1 MHAHNEMKG
10 MSTLVIGRKELFS
23 FADRYSSRRLSD
35 YSSLADGEVLCCLF
49 NLVFPGLRIRP
60 APAQTHSSTQRAHA
74 NWEQLFRRFA
84 RLHIPLSFLDPAALR
99 SGSVECGF
107 STLVLFYFFHH
118 LSKQPDFSA
127 EFALDVAEEVTTYL
141 QSTDCIATLLLGGA
155 LQWAAVPEPL
165 AETLR
170 VHPAFHTT
178 AEAEMA
184 QEEEAART
192 YRSMFARRRTG
203 SANSVHK
210 LPATRRAHSCTTEK
224 QSGIGGP
231 SSTRL
236 AYTSSPSAASSSTPG
251 LKVTADSP
259 PPRPPLRNSSAQS
272 TRSSTSR
279 LSSSNDVDSSV
290 DFCGLQRQCSSER
303 RTRSAEACDV
313 SQPRAQSQR
322 SSSWRSA
329 SSSRS
334 SGNSHS
340 STMTALSCQSS
351 GTADTAVVKPSR
363 VPYRSASSVSAATGS
378 QGSAVPS
385 SRARDV
391 ALEAAL
397 QSKEAECE
405 SLQMQVAQLLTLLA
419 NTRAADTASAA
430 TNGGSHVRSPS
441 PRAAAAE
448 QRGDIADDAS
458 TARLQLHYADRI
470 EELET
475 QLRAYREASDKRQ
488 ALSSPSPAPAAPAPP
503 PPSGATMDKAALE
516 AEIAALTANIVD
528 DETGTTVVD
537 VHEKANLLHCL
548 MLEHLQEAPRNRKQ
562 MQQWLWSIV
571 AAHHTMEGRLMA
583 AVDLLR
589 LWSSTLPAAD
599 VGATAVANSSAA
611 NREASSVAQRS
622 QSTVAAPFSA
632 ASPGRN
638 FDRADSKG
646 ADHEEMTALRS
657 AHYAELEALH
667 AREHQLAAALQAAQ
681 TNNAATVQR
690 AVRRERLWKSLC
702 ASVYAAE
709 QASYA
714 ITECRT
720 AEEVEERLRQ
730 REEHYGVV
738 ESLTQQLVEDGEQEG
753 ETCTQ
758 HHKIEATSGSPAPC
772 RSLQTLVAQLQEE
785 RAELLRDVTRL
796 HYALASLEEE
806 RGSTVHADVV
816 KVPKALPSMSTYA
829 STAAAPLFSDDLHRK
844 SAAVAAGGAAGTSTA
859 RYEGNPSTGT
869 YSPGPTSTPRG
880 LTSLL
885 QLREGEELPA

>member
-1 MHAHNEMKG
+1 MKG
-10 MSTLVIGRKELFS
+10 TPALVIGRKELFS

-49 NLVFPGLRIRP
+49 NLVFPDLRIRP
-60 APAQTHSSTQRAHA
+60 APSQTHSSTQRAHA

-84 RLHIPLSFLDPAALR
+84 RLHIPLSFLDPAALQA
-99 SGSVECGF
+99 GSVECGF

-118 LSKQPDFSA
+118 LSKRPDFSA

-165 AETLR
+165 AQTLR
-170 VHPAFHTT
+170 VHPVFHTT

-203 SANSVHK
+203 SANSMHN
-210 LPATRRAHSCTTEK
+210 LPATQRAHSRTTEQ

-231 SSTRL
+231 SSMKP
-236 AYTSSPSAASSSTPG
+236 ASSSSPSAASSSTPCCKG
-251 LKVTADSP
+251 RADSP
-259 PPRPPLRNSSAQS
+259 PPRPPLHNASTQS

-279 LSSSNDVDSSV
+279 LSSSDNVNPSV
-290 DFCGLQRQCSSER
+290 DLCRLERQCSSEM
-303 RTRSAEACDV
+303 RTRSAEACGV
-313 SQPRAQSQR
+313 SQPRAPNQR
-322 SSSWRSA
+322 SSSRRSA

-340 STMTALSCQSS
+340 STMTAMSCQSS
-351 GTADTAVVKPSR
+351 GTADAAVAQASR
-363 VPYRSASSVSAATGS
+363 IPYRSASSVSAATGS
-378 QGSAVPS
+378 RGSAVSS
-385 SRARDV
+385 SRARDA

-405 SLQMQVAQLLTLLA
+405 SLQMQL
-419 NTRAADTASAA
+419 R
-430 TNGGSHVRSPS
+430 
-441 PRAAAAE
+441 
-448 QRGDIADDAS
+448 
-458 TARLQLHYADRI
+458 YADRI

-488 ALSSPSPAPAAPAPP
+488 AL
-503 PPSGATMDKAALE
+503 AALE
-516 AEIAALTANIVD
+516 AEIAALTADIVD

-562 MQQWLWSIV
+562 MQRWLWSIV

-583 AVDLLR
+583 A
-589 LWSSTLPAAD
+589 
-599 VGATAVANSSAA
+599 
-611 NREASSVAQRS
+611 RS
-622 QSTVAAPFSA
+622 QSTVAASFSA
-632 ASPGRN
+632 VSPGSN
-638 FDRADSKG
+638 FDIADSGG

-667 AREHQLAAALQAAQ
+667 AREHQLAAALQGAQ
-681 TNNAATVQR
+681 ANNAATVQR

-714 ITECRT
+714 ITECRS

-738 ESLTQQLVEDGEQEG
+738 ESLTQQLVEDGQQEV
-753 ETCTQ
+753 TTST
-758 HHKIEATSGSPAPC
+758 HHEEIEATAGSPAPC
-772 RSLQTLVAQLQEE
+772 RSLQTLVAHLQEE

-796 HYALASLEEE
+796 HDALASLQGEK
-806 RGSTVHADVV
+806 GPSAYADVV
-816 KVPKALPSMSTYA
+816 KVTKASPSLSTYA
-829 STAAAPLFSDDLHRK
+829 STAATPFFSDDLHRK
-844 SAAVAAGGAAGTSTA
+844 SAAVADGSTAGTSTA
-859 RYEGNPSTGT
+859 RYECKPSSAT
-869 YSPGPTSTPRG
+869 YSPGPARAPRG

-885 QLREGEELPA
+885 QLREGEEFSA